1 MTRIDTRIPPD
12 LAKFL
17 AVGGVAFLVNQAV
30 LALLYE
36 YGLSWMPRSA
46 STPIGDIDVALLV
59 ASVIAVEVSIIARFL
74 LNDAWTFRDR
84 RDRPFWQR
92 FVQSNLGSFGS
103 PLISLATVN
112 VLTPVFGISYLVANA
127 IGIALGLAWNW
138 GWSSRVVWR
147 PRPAEV
153 TTAP

>member
-1 MTRIDTRIPPD
+1 MTRIDARIPPD
-12 LAKFL
+12 LGKFL
-17 AVGGVAFLVNQAV
+17 VVGGIAFIVNQAV

-36 YGLSWMPRSA
+36 YGLRWMSRQV
-46 STPIGDIDVALLV
+46 STPLGDFNLALFT
-59 ASVIAVEVSIIARFL
+59 ASVVAVEVAIIARFL

-92 FVQSNLGSFGS
+92 FIQSNLGSFGS

-112 VLTPVFGISYLVANA
+112 ILTPVFGISYLIANA
-127 IGIALGLAWNW
+127 IGIMLGLAWNW

-147 PRPAEV
+147 ARPAEV